1 MLLSDL
7 QFSQLSPN
15 TQISSFDCGD
25 KDLND
30 FFQNVA
36 LLYKQELLAVTYC
49 FEDYTGKV
57 IGFFSVSNDSL
68 IDKDFE
74 KWNSLSRKISNQKR
88 RKDYP
93 AVKIGRLGVHKDY
106 AGKNLGGQILAFIKA
121 WFAFNN
127 KTGCRFLLVDAYNR
141 PEVIRFYE
149 KNDFATVTMK
159 DELKK
164 TRLMYFDL
172 MKITDVG
179 VVS

>member
-1 MLLSDL
+1 MLLTEL
-7 QFSQLSPN
+7 NFSLLTPGTN
-15 TQISSFDCGD
+15 VSSFDCGD
-25 KDLND
+25 EDLND
-30 FFQNVA
+30 FFWNVA
-36 LLYKQELLAVTYC
+36 IMYKQELLAMTYC
-49 FEDYTGKV
+49 FERNTDEV
-57 IGFFSVSNDSL
+57 IGFFSVSNDTL

-74 KWNSLSRKISNQKR
+74 KWNKLSRKISNQKR

-93 AVKIGRLGVHKDY
+93 AVKIGRLGVHQDFT
-106 AGKNLGGQILAFIKA
+106 GKNLGGQILTFIKR

-159 DELKK
+159 DETKK

-172 MKITDVG
+172 MKITG
-179 VVS
+179 VPSES